1 MTQQSRQPPTGANP
15 VSANPVSAN
24 PVGANPVGADPIDAA
39 RTVVEHGLLAC
50 EAYGRADLHDRLST
64 VRGRLADP
72 GINVVVVGEFKQGK
86 SSLVNALVGV
96 SVCPVDDDVA
106 TAVPTYVRYGR
117 QVEARLMLGEDP
129 VRRQP
134 IPVERIRPHV
144 VEGGQPEADGERVT
158 GVEVLLPRNMLAPGL
173 VVVDTPG
180 LGGLGSVY
188 AAASLA
194 ATSMADAVVFVTDAS
209 QELTASEI
217 DFLRRVRELCDTV
230 VCVMTK
236 IDFYPAWRTVRDLNQ
251 GHLQRQRLGDVRL
264 LAASSSLRARA
275 VKTNDAALNGESG
288 FRDLVRLVT
297 DEIVAGGTGR
307 AARGACGDVIAVCDQ
322 LTTQFEAEREALT
335 DPASAQEV
343 VDRLTETKR
352 RAESLRT
359 AASRWNQTL
368 SDGIADLNADVDH
381 DLRGRIRAVVTEADD
396 AIEGCDPADNWA
408 RMEPWLHSRVSY
420 ELVTNYTHLRDRAA
434 TLSQVV
440 ADHFRDASGDDLSRL
455 AVYDPTPLL
464 TQAEVDPHVDLEKMN
479 ARKQTMVALRNSYS
493 GILMFTMLP
502 ALLGIT
508 GMAPIAIPIG
518 LLMGR
523 AGVREEKKRQLAQ
536 RRAQAKNAVR
546 RYCDEVQ
553 FVMGKDSR
561 DTLRRIQRQLRDH
574 YGARAE
580 ELNRSLAEALSSAGE
595 AVQRTHAER
604 ELRLRDLQA
613 ELDRLGQLRR
623 RAEAVHG

>member
-1 MTQQSRQPPTGANP
+1 MTQQSGQPPTGAD
-15 VSANPVSAN
+15 
-24 PVGANPVGADPIDAA
+24 PVGAA
-39 RTVVEHGLLAC
+39 RTVIEHGLLAC
-50 EAYGRADLHDRLST
+50 EAFGRTDLHDRLSA
-64 VRGRLADP
+64 VHGRLADP
-72 GINVVVVGEFKQGK
+72 GIHVVVVGEFKQGK

-106 TAVPTYVRYGR
+106 TAVPTYVRHGR
-117 QVEARLMLGEDP
+117 QVTAQLLLGEDP

-134 IPVERIRPHV
+134 IPVERIRPHA

-188 AAASLA
+188 AAASLT

-209 QELTASEI
+209 QEFTASEI
-217 DFLRRVRELCDTV
+217 DFLRRVRELCGTV

-307 AARGACGDVIAVCDQ
+307 AARDACGEVIAVCDQ
-322 LTTQFEAEREALT
+322 LTAQFEAEREALT
-335 DPASAQEV
+335 DPASAQDV

-359 AASRWNQTL
+359 AASHWNQTL

-381 DLRGRIRAVVTEADD
+381 DLRGRIRAVVAEADD
-396 AIEGCDPADNWA
+396 AIEESDPADNWA

-464 TQAEVDPHVDLEKMN
+464 TQAEIDPHVDLEKMN

-502 ALLGIT
+502 TLLGIT

-574 YGARAE
+574 YSARAE

-595 AVQRTHAER
+595 AVKRTHSER